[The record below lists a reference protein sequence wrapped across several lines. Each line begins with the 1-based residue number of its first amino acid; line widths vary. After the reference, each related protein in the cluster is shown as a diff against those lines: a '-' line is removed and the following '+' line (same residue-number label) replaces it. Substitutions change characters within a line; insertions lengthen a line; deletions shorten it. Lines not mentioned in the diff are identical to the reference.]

1 MSDDEQDKYEK
12 EMTTK
17 LEYEAYARECAER
30 ARAEG
35 EARGRSEGVA
45 EGEANK
51 CREVAK
57 KMLDLNV
64 PVDIIVQST
73 GLTDSEIMK
82 L

>member
-1 MSDDEQDKYEK
+1 
-12 EMTTK
+12 MTTK

-35 EARGRSEGVA
+35 EARGEAKGRSEGVA
-45 EGEANK
+45 DTR
-51 CREVAK
+51 REVAK